1 MTRGVVSDVVARTH
15 GGHLS
20 YFLSIS
26 FLFFFFVRLFVGSF
40 KEINVF
46 EVLSMCECFTFQIGN
61 IVN

>member
-26 FLFFFFVRLFVGSF
+26 FLFFFLFVCLSAVLKRSMYSRFYQCANVLRF
-40 KEINVF
+40 KLEI
-46 EVLSMCECFTFQIGN
+46 L
-61 IVN
+61 